1 MPTFSDVTHTFL
13 SGLDK
18 LSAYLSVTVSR
29 LQGGDKQFRQHK
41 DDLVGVPFTFSGLG
55 ANAFDQAVERN
66 IARSSQFQFKM
77 DALILATNHLKAQIT
92 SSNDKYDTDM
102 AIPPGLFEFDMA
114 LNHYGYTEL
123 SVLTKM
129 RDYVLGGLDM
139 ALLLDAGPGTCY
151 SWLGVERDIII
162 ADIQSQHDKHVQQAQ
177 DLYKLQLRNEGQPED
192 PYLKSNMN
200 TTIQQEDT
208 YLSEAKFVVSGRLYQ
223 QIHDAISGWF
233 SEVTPAL
240 ESYNEETGMA
250 TAINAVT
257 VGQLIW
263 ELNNTPGHP
272 PLIIYQTPNGGLMVL
287 VGNNSINSQQI
298 NQAIKNYISAN
309 GLQGSNGQPVQITL
323 MGYQSGGQVTQDLMA
338 KFAANGIYH
347 VENMLLVGA
356 AFTMQN
362 PPKDTNYDLYVS
374 PGDKNA
380 GDNSGS
386 ILPTNQYQWG
396 NLGLN
401 AVFNVGIGAATGG
414 PVGAGWGVVSTVAGQ
429 GINVGTNIAQ
439 DNNNTT
445 NISFADP
452 NGYFGQGNQ
461 LVIHNY
467 TNNATTNSGLT
478 PYYSMD
484 HTVPF
489 EQGGEYSSNWGG
501 LLGKTPHYDQSAY
514 LDGAP
519 VADPTATFKFD
530 QPNPQGQVHVGSVML
545 QGPHPLSPPTYYSL
559 KNGQLSPSS

>member
-1 MPTFSDVTHTFL
+1 MPTFSDVTNTFTT
-13 SGLDK
+13 GLDK
-18 LSAYLSVTVSR
+18 LAAYLSVMVSH

-41 DDLVGVPFTFSGLG
+41 DDLVYYSLTFSGLG
-55 ANAFDQAVERN
+55 ATAFGQAVERN
-66 IARSSQFQFKM
+66 IARSSQFQYKM
-77 DALILATNHLKAQIT
+77 DALTLATNHLKAQIT

-102 AIPPGLFEFDMA
+102 AIPPGLDSFDLA

-123 SVLTKM
+123 SVLNKM
-129 RDYVLGGLDM
+129 RDFVLSGVDM
-139 ALLLDAGPGTCY
+139 ALLIDAGPGTCY
-151 SWLGVERDIII
+151 SWLGTERDAII
-162 ADIQSQHDKHVQQAQ
+162 ADMQSQHDRNVGQAQ
-177 DLYKLQLRNEGQPED
+177 DLYREQLRREGQTDD

-200 TTIQQEDT
+200 NNILQEDN
-208 YLSEAKFVVSGRLYQ
+208 YLSEAKFAVSGKLYQ
-223 QIHDAISGWF
+223 QIHDAITGWF

-250 TAINAVT
+250 TAINVVT
-257 VGQLIW
+257 VGELIW
-263 ELNNTPGHP
+263 ELNNAPGHA

-287 VGNNSINSQQI
+287 VGNNSINAQQI
-298 NQAIKNYISAN
+298 NQALKDYIASN

-323 MGYQSGGQVTQDLMA
+323 MGYQSGGQTAQDLMGLA
-338 KFAANGIYH
+338 SNGLYH
-347 VENMLLVGA
+347 VENMILVGA

-362 PPKDTNYDLYVS
+362 PPTNTNYDLYVS

-380 GDNSGS
+380 GDNNAS

-401 AVFNVGIGAATGG
+401 AVFNVGLGAATGG

-452 NGYFGQGNQ
+452 NGYFGQSGQ

-484 HTVPF
+484 HTVPL
-489 EQGGEYSSNWGG
+489 EQGGEYSVNWGG

-514 LDGAP
+514 LSGAP
-519 VADPTATFKFD
+519 VADPSATFQFD
-530 QPNPQGQVHVGSVML
+530 KPNQQGQVHVGSVML

-559 KNGQLSPSS
+559 QNGQLMPSS